1 MEGSVIQAKV
11 FNSILCRDS
20 ESRCINFEIKYSKW
34 ENAKTVYFG
43 ANLPGFNLD
52 FAVLSSC
59 VIFSK
64 SHDSLWASIVVTTY
78 KLDVSIKSVIT
89 IKRRMVPATS

>member
-20 ESRCINFEIKYSKW
+20 DSRHINFKIKYSNW

-43 ANLPGFNLD
+43 ANLLGFDLHS
-52 FAVLSSC
+52 AVLSSC

-64 SHDSLWASIVVTTY
+64 SRDSL
-78 KLDVSIKSVIT
+78 
-89 IKRRMVPATS
+89 